1 MRLMGPAAVDY
12 TTWGRH
18 KAAAAAVADALREV
32 GEVARAA
39 RLDWCGRTVE
49 AIRCGDCGSLTYRAA
64 LCHDRACPVCSWR
77 RSRREYARLMGAVRR
92 APHGRWV
99 HVTLTLPAHVSTSLS
114 AGLDLLTA
122 AWGRWCRSILRGS
135 LGWWRRVEVTRGPAG
150 WHPHMHVLLLLPEG
164 ADLDP
169 ARVAAAWGRACRLD
183 RAPLVGIR
191 SWGAREVPR
200 LVRYLTSDDHG
211 AAGLDGP
218 VLTEWLGAVRSRRFL
233 ASKGSLSSVCA
244 DPVATWR
251 RTADRRSQTEPGG
264 GTAPLPDGGA
274 AADRMT
280 RPQVP
285 GVRSRPGPCNI
296 SGRYGTPRMPMPEAA
311 EDGNAPG
318 PCNRDP
324 GHLVRRPITAPYVCA
339 GESSGSPG
347 APGAHGPPGAPPRA
361 GAVVALVPGSG
372 CPRCGGRVHLV
383 GVGVWSGEEY
393 REVRGLAVE
402 DAVPDGE
409 RCALCP

>member
-32 GEVARAA
+32 GEGARAA

-49 AIRCGDCGSLTYRAA
+49 AVRCVDCGSVTYRAA

-77 RSRREYARLMGAVRR
+77 RSRREYSRLLGAVRR
-92 APHGRWV
+92 APKGRWL
-99 HVTLTLPAHVSTSLS
+99 HVTLTLPAHVTTSLS

-122 AWGRWCRSILRGS
+122 AWGRWCRSQLRGA
-135 LGWWRRVEVTRGPAG
+135 LGWWRRVEITRGPGG
-150 WHPHMHVLLLLPEG
+150 WHPHVHVLVLLPEG

-200 LVRYLTSDDHG
+200 LVRYLTADDLG
-211 AAGLDGP
+211 ATGLDGP

-244 DPVATWR
+244 DPVATRR

-264 GTAPLPDGGA
+264 GTA
-274 AADRMT
+274 ADR
-280 RPQVP
+280 
-285 GVRSRPGPCNI
+285 
-296 SGRYGTPRMPMPEAA
+296 
-311 EDGNAPG
+311 
-318 PCNRDP
+318 
-324 GHLVRRPITAPYVCA
+324 RRPITSPA
-339 GESSGSPG
+339 GAGDDSGSPG
-347 APGAHGPPGAPPRA
+347 APGAHGPPGAPARAGAGDDSGSPGAPGAHGPPGAPARA

-402 DAVPDGE
+402 DAVPVGE

>member
-12 TTWGRH
+12 TTWGSH
-18 KAAAAAVADALREV
+18 KSAASAVADSLREM

-49 AIRCGDCGSLTYRAA
+49 AIRCGDCGSITYRAA

-77 RSRREYARLMGAVRR
+77 RSRLEYARLMGAVRR

-99 HVTLTLPAHVSTSLS
+99 HVTLTLPAHVTYSLS

-135 LGWWRRVEVTRGPAG
+135 LGWWRRVEITRGPGG

-183 RAPLVGIR
+183 PAPLVGIR
-191 SWGAREVPR
+191 SWEAREVPR
-200 LVRYLTSDDHG
+200 LVRYLTADDHG
-211 AAGLDGP
+211 AMGLEGTE
-218 VLTEWLGAVRSRRFL
+218 LLEWLDAVRSRRLL
-233 ASKGSLSSVCA
+233 ASKGSLSCA
-244 DPVATWR
+244 DPAAALR
-251 RTADRRSQTEPGG
+251 RSADRRSQTEPGG
-264 GTAPLPDGGA
+264 GAAPLPDGGA

-285 GVRSRPGPCNI
+285 GERSC
-296 SGRYGTPRMPMPEAA
+296 MPLPVAA

-361 GAVVALVPGSG
+361 GAGLALVPGCG
-372 CPRCGGRVHLV
+372 CPRCGGRVHLA
-383 GVGVWSGEEY
+383 GVGVWSGETY

-402 DAVPDGE
+402 DAVPVGE
-409 RCALCP
+409 GCALCF

>member
-1 MRLMGPAAVDY
+1 MRLMGPAVDY

-18 KAAAAAVADALREV
+18 KAAAAAVADSLREV

-49 AIRCGDCGSLTYRAA
+49 AIRCGDCGTVTYRAA

-77 RSRREYARLMGAVRR
+77 RCRREYARLLAAVRR

-122 AWGRWCRSILRGS
+122 AWGRWCRSILRGA

-150 WHPHMHVLLLLPEG
+150 WHPHVHVLVLLPEG

-233 ASKGSLSSVCA
+233 ASKGSLSVCA
-244 DPVATWR
+244 DPAAAQR

-264 GTAPLPDGGA
+264 GTA
-274 AADRMT
+274 ADRMT

-285 GVRSRPGPCNI
+285 G
-296 SGRYGTPRMPMPEAA
+296 
-311 EDGNAPG
+311 DGS
-318 PCNRDP
+318 RDP
-324 GHLVRRPITAPYVCA
+324 GHLVRRPITSPAGAGDDSGSPGAPGAHGPPGAPPRA
-339 GESSGSPG
+339 GAGDESGSPG

>member
-32 GEVARAA
+32 GEGARAA

-49 AIRCGDCGSLTYRAA
+49 AVRCVDCGSVTYRAA

-77 RSRREYARLMGAVRR
+77 RSRREYSRLLGAVRR
-92 APHGRWV
+92 APKGRWL
-99 HVTLTLPAHVSTSLS
+99 HVTLTIPAHVTTSLS

-122 AWGRWCRSILRGS
+122 AWGRWCRSQLRGA
-135 LGWWRRVEVTRGPAG
+135 LGWWRRVEITRAPGG
-150 WHPHMHVLLLLPEG
+150 WHPHVHVLVLLPEG
-164 ADLDP
+164 VDLDP

-200 LVRYLTSDDHG
+200 LVRYLTTDDLG
-211 AAGLDGP
+211 ATGLDGP

-233 ASKGSLSSVCA
+233 ASKGSLSVCA

-264 GTAPLPDGGA
+264 GTA
-274 AADRMT
+274 ADR
-280 RPQVP
+280 
-285 GVRSRPGPCNI
+285 
-296 SGRYGTPRMPMPEAA
+296 
-311 EDGNAPG
+311 
-318 PCNRDP
+318 
-324 GHLVRRPITAPYVCA
+324 RRPITSPA
-339 GESSGSPG
+339 GAGDDSGSPG

-361 GAVVALVPGSG
+361 GAGDDSGSPGAPGAHGPPGAPPRAGAGDESGSPGAPGAHGPPGAPPRAEAVVALVPGSG
-372 CPRCGGRVHLV
+372 CPRCGGRVYLV

-402 DAVPDGE
+402 DAVPVGE